1 MDALIQQ
8 LGNLLETEVLVLD
21 HPVNISQI
29 AVLIATLVVS
39 CVIANFLRRRFR
51 ELFKGRLAVALLFLI
66 VMVIGIPL
74 GLRFAGIGTEIFSKI
89 LYYPLTDLL
98 FPVPETETEANGI
111 DRLTLVDLFYG
122 FAVVSVM
129 LILSKHVQSLLDRQ
143 ANIKEN
149 TKPTLKRL
157 LHYAFITLGTLISL
171 NIIGISLTNLA
182 IALGGM
188 SIGIGI
194 GLQNVASN
202 LIARLIIFFEKP
214 IKDGDLVELREQ
226 NLFGRVVR
234 IDLCSTVIV
243 SLDEKTI
250 IIPNSQLTTDSIH
263 NLTYE
268 NNLFQLR
275 ITIAAPSNSD
285 IAVVKKVLTEAAHEH
300 PEVIK
305 EPSPEMKSVTP
316 PLVRFVKLGESSLD
330 FELLVWIPDSFQR
343 FDIAS
348 DLHFTVWEK
357 FKANNIKITFLQR
370 DTDSYSTEQE

>member
-1 MDALIQQ
+1 MDELIQQ
-8 LGNLLETEVLVLD
+8 LGNLLETEAPILD
-21 HPVNISQI
+21 HPVKISQI
-29 AVLIATLVVS
+29 VVLIATVVVS

-51 ELFKGRLAVALLFLI
+51 AFFKSRLLTLVFPV
-66 VMVIGIPL
+66 VMIIGTLL
-74 GLRFAGIGTEIFSKI
+74 GLRFAGMGTGIFSKI
-89 LYYPLTDLL
+89 LYYPLPDLL
-98 FPVPETETEANGI
+98 LQSPEAETKVSETN
-111 DRLTLVDLFYG
+111 RLTLAGLFYG
-122 FAVVSVM
+122 FVVVYGM
-129 LILSKHVQSLLDRQ
+129 FILSKYVQSLLDRQ

-157 LHYAFITLGTLISL
+157 LHYAFITLGTLIGL

-188 SIGIGI
+188 GIGIGI

-275 ITIAAPSNSD
+275 ITIAVPSNSD
-285 IAVVKKVLTEAAHEH
+285 VGVVKTALTEAAHEH
-300 PEVIK
+300 AEVIK
-305 EPSPEMKSVTP
+305 EPGPEMENVTP
-316 PLVRFVKLGESSLD
+316 PLVRFIQLGESSLD

-348 DLHFTVWEK
+348 DLHFKVWEK
-357 FKANNIKITFLQR
+357 FKANNIRITFLQK
-370 DTDSYSTEQE
+370 DTDSYPTEQG

>member
-1 MDALIQQ
+1 MDQLIQQ
-8 LGNLLETEVLVLD
+8 LSNLRET
-21 HPVNISQI
+21 NIFAI
-29 AVLIATLVVS
+29 VILFVALVVS

-51 ELFKGRLAVALLFLI
+51 EFFKGRLFVALLFFV
-66 VMVIGIPL
+66 VMVIVIPL
-74 GLRFAGIGTEIFSKI
+74 GLRLAGIEMGILSKV
-89 LYYPLTDLL
+89 LHYPLADLL
-98 FPVPETETEANGI
+98 FPVPETETEVSGVN
-111 DRLTLVDLFYG
+111 RLTVADLLYG
-122 FAVVSVM
+122 FVVVSGM
-129 LILSKHVQSLLDRQ
+129 FILSKYVQSVLDRHV
-143 ANIKEN
+143 NITEN

-157 LHYAFITLGTLISL
+157 LHYTFITLGILISL
-171 NIIGISLTNLA
+171 KIIGIGLTNLA

-202 LIARLIIFFEKP
+202 LIARLVIFFEKP

-268 NNLFQLR
+268 NNLLQLC
-275 ITIAAPSNSD
+275 IIIEVPSNSD
-285 IAVVKKVLTEAAHEH
+285 VVVIKKALIEAAHEH
-300 PEVIK
+300 PGVIK
-305 EPSPEMKSVTP
+305 EPSPEMKRVTP
-316 PLVRFVKLGESSLD
+316 PLVRFLTLREHALN

-357 FKANNIKITFLQR
+357 FKANNIGITFLQG
-370 DTDSYSTEQE
+370 DTDSYSTEQG

>member
-1 MDALIQQ
+1 MDKLIQQ
-8 LGNLLETEVLVLD
+8 LSNWLET
-21 HPVNISQI
+21 NIFAI
-29 AVLIATLVVS
+29 VILIVALAVS

-51 ELFKGRLAVALLFLI
+51 EFFKGRLSVPFLFLV
-66 VMVIGIPL
+66 VMVIGISL
-74 GLRFAGIGTEIFSKI
+74 GIRFAEIEIGILGEI
-89 LYYPLTDLL
+89 LHYPLTDLL
-98 FPVPETETEANGI
+98 FPGSETETEVSGMN
-111 DRLTLVDLFYG
+111 RLTLVGLFCG
-122 FAVVSVM
+122 FVVVFGM
-129 LILSKHVQSLLDRQ
+129 FILSKYVQSVLDRHV
-143 ANIKEN
+143 NIKEN

-157 LHYAFITLGTLISL
+157 LHYAFITLGVLISL
-171 NIIGISLTNLA
+171 NIIGVSLTNLA
-182 IALGGM
+182 IVLGGM

-268 NNLFQLR
+268 NNLFQLC
-275 ITIAAPSNSD
+275 ITIGVPSNSD
-285 IAVVKKVLTEAAHEH
+285 VGVIKEALIEAAHEH

-305 EPSPEMKSVTP
+305 GPSPEMKSVTP
-316 PLVRFVKLGESSLD
+316 PLVRFLTLSESALN

-357 FKANNIKITFLQR
+357 FKANNIRITFLQR
-370 DTDSYSTEQE
+370 DTDSYSTEQR

>member
-1 MDALIQQ
+1 MDKLIQQ
-8 LGNLLETEVLVLD
+8 LSNLRET
-21 HPVNISQI
+21 NIFTI
-29 AVLIATLVVS
+29 GILIMALVVS
-39 CVIANFLRRRFR
+39 CIIASFLRRRFR
-51 ELFKGRLAVALLFLI
+51 EFFKGRLSVAFLFFVAI
-66 VMVIGIPL
+66 VIGIL
-74 GLRFAGIGTEIFSKI
+74 FGLRFAGIEMGI
-89 LYYPLTDLL
+89 LSTTLRSPLTDLL
-98 FPVPETETEANGI
+98 FPVPETETEASGVN
-111 DRLTLVDLFYG
+111 RLTLVDIFYG

-129 LILSKHVQSLLDRQ
+129 LILSKYVQSVLDRQ
-143 ANIKEN
+143 VNIREN

-157 LHYAFITLGTLISL
+157 LHYAFITLGILISL

-268 NNLFQLR
+268 NNLFQLC
-275 ITIAAPSNSD
+275 IIIAVPSNSD
-285 IAVVKKVLTEAAHEH
+285 VVVIKKVLIEAAREH

-316 PLVRFVKLGESSLD
+316 PLVRFLTLTEHALN
-330 FELLVWIPDSFQR
+330 FELLVWIPDSLQR

-348 DLHFTVWEK
+348 DLHFTIWEK
-357 FKANNIKITFLQR
+357 FKANNIRITFLQR
-370 DTDSYSTEQE
+370 DADSYSTEQE

>member
-1 MDALIQQ
+1 MDKLIQQ
-8 LGNLLETEVLVLD
+8 WSNLRETNTFTIV
-21 HPVNISQI
+21 I
-29 AVLIATLVVS
+29 LIVALVVS

-51 ELFKGRLAVALLFLI
+51 ESFKGRLSVVLLFLV

-74 GLRFAGIGTEIFSKI
+74 GLRLARIEMEILSEI
-89 LYYPLTDLL
+89 LEFLHYPLTDLL
-98 FPVPETETEANGI
+98 FPVPETETEVSGVN
-111 DRLTLVDLFYG
+111 RLTLVDLFSV
-122 FAVVSVM
+122 FVVVSGV
-129 LILSKHVQSLLDRQ
+129 LILSKYVQSVLDRQ
-143 ANIKEN
+143 VNIKEN

-157 LHYAFITLGTLISL
+157 LHYAFIILGILISL

-268 NNLFQLR
+268 NNLFQLC
-275 ITIAAPSNSD
+275 ITIAVPSNSD
-285 IAVVKKVLTEAAHEH
+285 VVVIKEALIEAAHEH

-305 EPSPEMKSVTP
+305 EPSPKMKSITP
-316 PLVRFVKLGESSLD
+316 PLVRFLTLSESALN

-348 DLHFTVWEK
+348 DLHFMVWEK
-357 FKANNIKITFLQR
+357 FKANNIRITFLQR
-370 DTDSYSTEQE
+370 DADSYSTEQE

>member
-21 HPVNISQI
+21 PPVNISQI
-29 AVLIATLVVS
+29 VVLIAILAIS
-39 CVIANFLRRRFR
+39 LGFASFLRQRLRKF
-51 ELFKGRLAVALLFLI
+51 LKGPLLALVFPIVMMIGMLVGLRLAGIETGLL
-66 VMVIGIPL
+66 
-74 GLRFAGIGTEIFSKI
+74 RKI
-89 LYYPLTDLL
+89 LYYPLTDLF
-98 FPVPETETEANGI
+98 FPVPETETQVSGM
-111 DRLTLVDLFYG
+111 DRLTLVDLFYV

-129 LILSKHVQSLLDRQ
+129 LILSKYVQSLLDTHV
-143 ANIKEN
+143 NIKEN
-149 TKPTLKRL
+149 NRSILKRL
-157 LHYAFITLGTLISL
+157 LHYAFVALGILISF

-182 IALGGM
+182 IALGGVG
-188 SIGIGI
+188 IGIGI
-194 GLQNVASN
+194 GLQTVAAN

-226 NLFGRVVR
+226 NLFGRVVK

-243 SLDEKTI
+243 SLDAKTI
-250 IIPNSQLTTDSIH
+250 IIPNSQVTTDSIH

-275 ITIAAPSNSD
+275 LTIGVPSNSD
-285 IAVVKKVLTEAAHEH
+285 VAVIKKALIEAAGEH

-316 PLVRFVKLGESSLD
+316 PLVRFIGLGESSLD
-330 FELLVWIPDSFQR
+330 FELLVWISDSFQR

-348 DLHFTVWEK
+348 DLHFKVWEK
-357 FKANNIKITFLQR
+357 FKANEIRITSLQR
-370 DTDSYSTEQE
+370 DADSHSTEAG

>member
-21 HPVNISQI
+21 HPVNIGQI
-29 AVLIATLVVS
+29 AVLIVILAVS
-39 CVIANFLRRRFR
+39 LGFAIFLRRRFR
-51 ELFKGRLAVALLFLI
+51 EFFKGPLLAFVFLI
-66 VMVIGIPL
+66 VVIIGGLL
-74 GLRFAGIGTEIFSKI
+74 GGQLAGIETGLFSKI
-89 LYYPLTDLL
+89 FYYPLTNLL
-98 FPVPETETEANGI
+98 FPVPETETQVSGM
-111 DRLTLVDLFYG
+111 DRLTLVALFYG
-122 FAVVSVM
+122 LVVISVM
-129 LILSKHVQSLLDRQ
+129 LILSKFVQSMLDRYV
-143 ANIKEN
+143 NIKEN
-149 TKPTLKRL
+149 NRSILKRF
-157 LHYAFITLGTLISL
+157 LHYAFVTLGILISL
-171 NIIGISLTNLA
+171 NIIGISLTNFA

-188 SIGIGI
+188 GIGIGI

-214 IKDGDLVELREQ
+214 IKNGDLVELKEQ
-226 NLFGRVVR
+226 NLFGRVAR

-275 ITIAAPSNSD
+275 ITIGVPSDSD
-285 IAVVKKVLTEAAHEH
+285 VAVIKKALIEVAHEH

-305 EPSPEMKSVTP
+305 EPSPGMESVTS
-316 PLVRFVKLGESSLD
+316 PLVRFIRLGESSLD

-348 DLHFTVWEK
+348 DLYFKVWEK
-357 FKANNIKITFLQR
+357 FKASKIRITFLQR
-370 DTDSYSTEQE
+370 DTDSYSTEEK

>member
-1 MDALIQQ
+1 MDKLIQQ
-8 LGNLLETEVLVLD
+8 LSNWLETNLFAIVILIVAL
-21 HPVNISQI
+21 
-29 AVLIATLVVS
+29 AVS
-39 CVIANFLRRRFR
+39 SVIANFLRRRFR
-51 ELFKGRLAVALLFLI
+51 EFFKGRLSVALLFLV
-66 VMVIGIPL
+66 VMVLGILL
-74 GLRFAGIGTEIFSKI
+74 GLRFAGIDIGILSKF
-89 LYYPLTDLL
+89 LHSPLTDLL
-98 FPVPETETEANGI
+98 FPVPKTETEVSGVN
-111 DRLTLVDLFYG
+111 RLTLVDLVYG
-122 FAVVSVM
+122 FVVISVM
-129 LILSKHVQSLLDRQ
+129 FILSKYVQSMLDRHVK
-143 ANIKEN
+143 IKED

-157 LHYAFITLGTLISL
+157 LHYAFIALGILISL
-171 NIIGISLTNLA
+171 NIIGVSLTNLA

-214 IKDGDLVELREQ
+214 IKAGDLVELREQ
-226 NLFGRVVR
+226 HLFGRVVR

-268 NNLFQLR
+268 NNLFQLC
-275 ITIAAPSNSD
+275 ITIAVPSNSD
-285 IAVVKKVLTEAAHEH
+285 VGVIKEALIAAAHEH

-316 PLVRFVKLGESSLD
+316 PLVRFLALTESALN

-348 DLHFTVWEK
+348 DLHFRVWEK
-357 FKANNIKITFLQR
+357 FKANNVRITFLQK
-370 DTDSYSTEQE
+370 DTDDRP